1 MTSDK
6 QSNGGRIE
14 VDRSCK
20 RRISGQENDVAL
32 ACVSVHSINRDGGG
46 TGGGR
51 QADDGRLMLWF
62 QSRTCGPEIARKRPE
77 QFVASAAASCSRSD

>member
-1 MTSDK
+1 MTLMIFDK

-46 TGGGR
+46 TGGEAG
-51 QADDGRLMLWF
+51 G
-62 QSRTCGPEIARKRPE
+62 
-77 QFVASAAASCSRSD
+77 